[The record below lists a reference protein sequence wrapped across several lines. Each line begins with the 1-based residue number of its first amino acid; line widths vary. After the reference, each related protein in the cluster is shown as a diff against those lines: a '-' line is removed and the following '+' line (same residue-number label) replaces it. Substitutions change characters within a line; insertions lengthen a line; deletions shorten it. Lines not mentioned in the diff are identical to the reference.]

1 MTVHS
6 GIELEPEPEPEPEP
20 EIAPSASAAAALR
33 HGHTSS
39 FRQRGESI
47 DEYEERLIDMAASLE
62 KENSADVATNVGAME
77 LLEALPAPPGAAPAA
92 LPSLPSSGG
101 GGGGDEQQLF
111 ARLQWLQQLQ
121 REDGSPLPRK
131 RSLSSAGHRN
141 VPERLTAWRERAK
154 QTVRAGQHRQSS
166 PLDLTTAEDSDAGSA
181 SDEEV
186 SAGSE
191 DETFTDAADLERRW
205 ALLKRLC
212 RDEPE
217 PEPESMANATASTP
231 RSKLVLGA
239 AATAADVSATPISN
253 DERQRT
259 VLILMVMWMVR
270 EGGVA
275 LRLATEYV
283 AYPVLPAQSVLR
295 PHGVF
300 HPHTRCLLLLRCY
313 LLSCQLLSS
322 LDHAMT
328 ILA

>member
-101 GGGGDEQQLF
+101 GGGDEQQLF

-166 PLDLTTAEDSDAGSA
+166 PLDLTTAEDSVAGSA
-181 SDEEV
+181 SDEEA

-295 PHGVF
+295 RHGVF
-300 HPHTRCLLLLRCY
+300 HPHTRCLLL
-313 LLSCQLLSS
+313 SCQLLSS
-322 LDHAMT
+322 LDHGMT
-328 ILA
+328 VLA